1 MKKEII
7 KGYKGVMDLDLSLV
21 SESFKTI
28 AVKQHYKDIE
38 DYKKYQASLKP
49 KNRYENTIERIKKLH
64 QYESDMLQ
72 QRNKEKI
79 EEQNRHDKLQYEIYQ
94 RLYENK

>member
-21 SESFKTI
+21 SESFKSI

-38 DYKKYQASLKP
+38 DYKKYQARLKP
-49 KNRYENTIERIKKLH
+49 KNRYENTIEKIKKLH

-79 EEQNRHDKLQYEIYQ
+79 QEQNRLYELQYKIYQ
-94 RLYENK
+94 NLSKI

>member
-21 SESFKTI
+21 SESFKSV

-72 QRNKEKI
+72 QRNNEKI
-79 EEQNRHDKLQYEIYQ
+79 QEQNRLYELQYKIYQ
-94 RLYENK
+94 NLSKI

>member
-21 SESFKTI
+21 SETFKTI

-49 KNRYENTIERIKKLH
+49 KNRYENTIERINKLH
-64 QYESDMLQ
+64 QYESDTQ
-72 QRNKEKI
+72 QKRKK
-79 EEQNRHDKLQYEIYQ
+79 EEQEKKNKHYQLKYEIYQ
-94 RLYENK
+94 KIYENK

>member
-7 KGYKGVMDLDLSLV
+7 EGYKGVMDLDLSLV
-21 SESFKTI
+21 SENFKSV

-49 KNRYENTIERIKKLH
+49 KNRYENTIERINKLH
-64 QYESDMLQ
+64 QYESNMQLK
-72 QRNKEKI
+72 RKKEEI
-79 EEQNRHDKLQYEIYQ
+79 EKQN
-94 RLYENK
+94 RLYELQYKIYQNLSKI

>member
-7 KGYKGVMDLDLSLV
+7 KGFKGVMDLDLSLI
-21 SESFKTI
+21 SENFKAI

-38 DYKKYQASLKP
+38 DYKKYQLELKP
-49 KNRYENTIERIKKLH
+49 EHRYENTIEKIKKLH
-64 QYESDMLQ
+64 QYESYMLE

-79 EEQNRHDKLQYEIYQ
+79 QDQN
-94 RLYENK
+94 RLYELQYKIYQNLSKI

>member
-21 SESFKTI
+21 YESFKTI

-38 DYKKYQASLKP
+38 DYKRYQASLKP
-49 KNRYENTIERIKKLH
+49 KNRYENTIERINKLH

-79 EEQNRHDKLQYEIYQ
+79 QEQNRLYELQYKIYES
-94 RLYENK
+94 LSKI

>member
-38 DYKKYQASLKP
+38 DYKRYQASLKP
-49 KNRYENTIERIKKLH
+49 KNRYENTIERINKLH

-79 EEQNRHDKLQYEIYQ
+79 QEQNRLYELQYKIYQ
-94 RLYENK
+94 NLSKI

>member
-7 KGYKGVMDLDLSLV
+7 EGYKGVMDLDLSLV
-21 SESFKTI
+21 SDNFKSV

-49 KNRYENTIERIKKLH
+49 KNRYENTIERINKLH
-64 QYESDMLQ
+64 QYESNMQLK
-72 QRNKEKI
+72 RKKEEI
-79 EEQNRHDKLQYEIYQ
+79 EKQN
-94 RLYENK
+94 RLYELQYKIYQNLSKI

>member
-21 SESFKTI
+21 SESFKSV

-49 KNRYENTIERIKKLH
+49 KNRYENTIERINKLH
-64 QYESDMLQ
+64 QYEYDMQ
-72 QRNKEKI
+72 QKRKKEEI
-79 EEQNRHDKLQYEIYQ
+79 EKQN
-94 RLYENK
+94 RLYELQYKIYENLSKI

>member
-21 SESFKTI
+21 SESFKSI

-38 DYKKYQASLKP
+38 DYKKYQANLKP
-49 KNRYENTIERIKKLH
+49 KNRYENTIERINKLH
-64 QYESDMLQ
+64 QYEYDMQ
-72 QRNKEKI
+72 MKRKKEEIQK
-79 EEQNRHDKLQYEIYQ
+79 QN
-94 RLYENK
+94 RLYELQYKIYENLSKIK

>member
-21 SESFKTI
+21 SESFKSV
-28 AVKQHYKDIE
+28 AVKQHCKDIE
-38 DYKKYQASLKP
+38 DYKRYQAELKP
-49 KNRYENTIERIKKLH
+49 EHRYENTIERIKKLH

-72 QRNKEKI
+72 QRNREKI
-79 EEQNRHDKLQYEIYQ
+79 EKQNRHDQLQNEINQ
-94 RLYENK
+94 RLCENK

>member
-21 SESFKTI
+21 SESFKSI

-38 DYKKYQASLKP
+38 DYKKYQSSLKP
-49 KNRYENTIERIKKLH
+49 KNRYENTKERIKKLH
-64 QYESDMLQ
+64 KYESDMLQ

-79 EEQNRHDKLQYEIYQ
+79 QEQNRLYELQYKIYQ
-94 RLYENK
+94 NLSKI

>member
-21 SESFKTI
+21 SESFKSVAI
-28 AVKQHYKDIE
+28 KQHYKDIE

-79 EEQNRHDKLQYEIYQ
+79 EEQNRLYELQYKI
-94 RLYENK
+94 YENLSKI

>member
-7 KGYKGVMDLDLSLV
+7 EGYKGVMDLDLSLV
-21 SESFKTI
+21 SESFKSV

-38 DYKKYQASLKP
+38 DYKKYQAELKP
-49 KNRYENTIERIKKLH
+49 EHRYENTIERIKKLH

-79 EEQNRHDKLQYEIYQ
+79 EEQNRHDQLHYEIYQ
-94 RLYENK
+94 RLCENK

>member
-21 SESFKTI
+21 SERFKTI

-38 DYKKYQASLKP
+38 DYKRYQASLKP

-72 QRNKEKI
+72 QRNNEKI
-79 EEQNRHDKLQYEIYQ
+79 QEQNRLYELQYKIYQ
-94 RLYENK
+94 NLSKI